1 MKKSGAWLVRYALE
15 QLGIRHTLGI
25 PGVHNTEIYDELN
38 KSESITP
45 LLVTHEGG
53 AAFMA
58 DAMSRTSDSI
68 GTLLVVPAAGITH
81 AASGIAEAHLD
92 GIPMLVISGGVRT
105 DGMKY
110 QLHDMDQH
118 GVLKPIT
125 KATFKV
131 EVQADI
137 ISTLYRAYDI
147 AMAGEPGPVFVE
159 IPVNIALFKAECPA
173 PMTYAEY
180 CLQGSA
186 LPSSLNEEAAQQQ
199 QLLQEKAVS
208 QAVDTLLSSK
218 QVGLFLGWGCKEAT
232 EEAKL
237 LAELLAAPVSTTL
250 QGLSVFPGNHP
261 LHVGMG
267 FGAYSVPAAEQA
279 FKQVDCVLACGTRF
293 SEIPTGSFGMEVPEK
308 LIHIDINSDVF
319 SANYPA
325 QIAIQGDAKDIL
337 LLIIEAL
344 KERIEAETATIK
356 ERTKEEREKQRNS
369 VAAKIAAEK
378 EKYLQE
384 WFAHN
389 TKDKVN
395 PARFFK
401 QLREEMEDD
410 DFLVVDDGNHTFLAA
425 ELMPVHSSK
434 HFISPTD
441 FNCMGY
447 CVPAAIG
454 TKLANPDKQVVGIV
468 GDGAFLMT
476 CMELVTATNNE
487 LGLIIS
493 VFNDG
498 ELAQIA
504 QAQSVPYNRKTCTKL
519 GRYKVEGVAMATG
532 CEYIR
537 INTNEEIYD
546 SLQVAFKFSQQG
558 ISVILDINIDYSKKT
573 RFTQGIV
580 KTNLQRFE
588 LSEKV
593 RFISRAIKR
602 KVMG

>member
-15 QLGIRHTLGI
+15 QLGIRHTFGI

-38 KSESITP
+38 KSETITP

-58 DAMSRTSDSI
+58 DAVSRTSDSI

-92 GIPMLVISGGVRT
+92 GVPMLVISGGVRT

-131 EVQADI
+131 EAQADI
-137 ISTLYRAYDI
+137 IETLYQAYDI
-147 AMAGEPGPVFVE
+147 ALEGEPGPVFVE
-159 IPVNIALFKAECPA
+159 IPVNIALFQANCPT

-180 CLQGSA
+180 RQKNENLLA
-186 LPSSLNEEAAQQQ
+186 LAAPSQQE
-199 QLLQEKAVS
+199 LIE
-208 QAVDTLLSSK
+208 QAVDALLSSK

-232 EEAKL
+232 EQAII

-325 QIAIQGDAKDIL
+325 QTAIQGDAKDIL
-337 LLIIEAL
+337 LLIIEEL

-369 VAAKIAAEK
+369 VAARIAAEK

-546 SLQVAFKFSQQG
+546 SLQAAFKFSQQG